1 MSTSAGC
8 SRECWGS
15 HRQNSVSKPEEGTG
29 LKPKLKLK
37 HKVTLAFLVLI
48 VLPFIVVGWIS
59 AYVAVDTIKE
69 EVGSTTL
76 QLVKQNHVTIDKTIS
91 AINDRTI
98 TLLDNHFFSNPAGYS
113 FWTGIDTLNEI
124 QQADNILESWSTGG
138 TEYAIYMRNIES
150 RDTPF
155 DLSHKTKGF
164 KYLDK
169 DKGGLPDAMVSNMD
183 DSGGGALR
191 ITHTETGEQTIS
203 FMRSILNPRDYNEA
217 IGLLVVNKVEVLLTR
232 DMVAVEVPSTAGIFL
247 FNDKDE
253 LLMTAGSGSI
263 SLSEIDRN
271 IGPAAPYGFTFAEEG
286 GEEWLYAYSDSPKF
300 HTRLLYK
307 IPLAS
312 ITGKQI
318 WLQNM
323 LVIISVVFLAFVLT
337 FVLYLVRLVVKPVV
351 KLVSVMKIYEPGK
364 TLSWTEEP
372 LRHDEFGILYG
383 SFVKMTKRL
392 DYSIEENYVMQLKQ
406 KEYELLML
414 QSQITPHY
422 LYNTLDSIY
431 WYALDSGN
439 TEVGEMV
446 RDLSMLLRIGLSKGR
461 KMITAGE
468 ELEHAQAYTR
478 LQEKRYP
485 DTFEVCWQIDETLRG
500 YETPKVII
508 QPLIENAII
517 HGVRGMD
524 GEGEIRVSAVQSE
537 DTLRFIVED
546 NGHLPVDPDE
556 LSAIMQ
562 EEHSPKG
569 YGIRNVHQRVQL
581 HYGEAYGLTYERSGE
596 GWTRAIITLP
606 LRRPE

>member
-1 MSTSAGC
+1 M
-8 SRECWGS
+8 
-15 HRQNSVSKPEEGTG
+15 
-29 LKPKLKLK
+29 KLKLK
-37 HKVTLAFLVLI
+37 HKVTLAFLVFI

-76 QLVKQNHVTIDKTIS
+76 QLVKQNHTTIDKTIS

-98 TLLDNHFFSNPAGYS
+98 TLLDSQFFSNPAGYS

-124 QQADNILESWSTGG
+124 QQADNILESWSTGS
-138 TEYAIYMRNIES
+138 TEYAIYLKNIER

-169 DKGGLPDAMVSNMD
+169 DNSGLPDAMVSGMD
-183 DSGGGALR
+183 LSGGGALR
-191 ITHTETGEQTIS
+191 ITHSDSGEKTLS
-203 FMRSILNPRDYNEA
+203 FMRSILNPRNYDEA

-232 DMVAVEVPSTAGIFL
+232 DMVSVELPSTAGVFL
-247 FNDKDE
+247 FNDNEE
-253 LLMTAGSGSI
+253 LLMSAGSGSI
-263 SLSEIDRN
+263 SPAELHKN
-271 IGPAAPYGFTFAEEG
+271 IEPEASYGYTFAEEG
-286 GEEWLYAYSDSPKF
+286 GEEWLYAYSDSSKF

-318 WLQNM
+318 WVQKM
-323 LVIISVVFLAFVLT
+323 LVFISIIFLAFVLT

-351 KLVSVMKIYEPGK
+351 KLVSVMKVYEPGK
-364 TLSWTEEP
+364 TLSWSEEP
-372 LRHDEFGILYG
+372 LRNDEFGILHG

-439 TEVGEMV
+439 AEVGEMV
-446 RDLSMLLRIGLSKGR
+446 RDLSMLLRIGLSRGR
-461 KMITAGE
+461 KMITIGE
-468 ELEHAQAYTR
+468 EIEHAKAYTR

-485 DTFEVCWQIDETLRG
+485 DTFEVWWQIDETLRD

-524 GEGEIRVSAVQSE
+524 GEGELRVSAVKSE

-546 NGHLPVDPDE
+546 NGHLPVNLEE

-562 EEHSPKG
+562 GEHSAKG
-569 YGIRNVHQRVQL
+569 YGIRNVHQRIQL
-581 HYGEAYGLTYERSGE
+581 HYGEAFGLTYERSEE
-596 GWTRAIITLP
+596 GGTRAIITLP

>member
-1 MSTSAGC
+1 MNRLSTSAGC
-8 SRECWGS
+8 SKECWVL
-15 HRQNSVSKPEEGTG
+15 HRQNSENKPEEGTG
-29 LKPKLKLK
+29 LKLK
-37 HKVTLAFLVLI
+37 HKVTLAFLVFI

-59 AYVAVDTIKE
+59 SYVAVNTIKE

-98 TLLDNHFFSNPAGYS
+98 TLLDSQFFRNPAGYS

-138 TEYAIYMRNIES
+138 TEYAIYMKNIER

-169 DKGGLPDAMVSNMD
+169 DNSGLPDAMVRDMD
-183 DSGGGALR
+183 LSGGGVLR
-191 ITHTETGEQTIS
+191 ITHSDSGEKTIS
-203 FMRSILNPRDYNEA
+203 FMRSILNPRNYDEA

-232 DMVAVEVPSTAGIFL
+232 DMVSVELPSTAGVFL
-247 FNDKDE
+247 FNDNEE
-253 LLMTAGSGSI
+253 LLMSAGLGSP
-263 SLSEIDRN
+263 SLAELHQN
-271 IGPAAPYGFTFAEEG
+271 IEPEASYGYTFAEEG
-286 GEEWLYAYSDSPKF
+286 GEEWLYAYSDSSKF

-318 WLQNM
+318 WLQKM
-323 LVIISVVFLAFVLT
+323 LVFISVVFLAFVLT

-364 TLSWTEEP
+364 TLFLSEEP
-372 LRHDEFGILYG
+372 PRHDEFGILYG

-439 TEVGEMV
+439 DEVGEMV
-446 RDLSMLLRIGLSKGR
+446 RDLSSMLRIGLSRGR
-461 KMITAGE
+461 KMITIGE
-468 ELEHAQAYTR
+468 ELEHAKAYTR

-485 DTFEVCWQIDETLRG
+485 DTFEVWWQIDETLRD

-524 GEGEIRVSAVQSE
+524 GEGEIRISAVQCE

-546 NGHLPVDPDE
+546 NGHLPVDLEE

-562 EEHSPKG
+562 GEHSAKG
-569 YGIRNVHQRVQL
+569 YGIRNVHQRIQL
-581 HYGEAYGLTYERSGE
+581 HYGEAFGLTYERSGE
-596 GWTRAIITLP
+596 GGTRAIITLP

>member
-1 MSTSAGC
+1 M
-8 SRECWGS
+8 
-15 HRQNSVSKPEEGTG
+15 
-29 LKPKLKLK
+29 KLKLK
-37 HKVTLAFLVLI
+37 HKVTLAFLVFI

-76 QLVKQNHVTIDKTIS
+76 QLVKQNHTTIDKTIS

-98 TLLDNHFFSNPAGYS
+98 TLLDSQFFSNPAGYS

-124 QQADNILESWSTGG
+124 QQADNILESWSTGS
-138 TEYAIYMRNIES
+138 TEYAIYMKNIER

-169 DKGGLPDAMVSNMD
+169 DNSGLPDVMVSGMD
-183 DSGGGALR
+183 LSGGGALR
-191 ITHTETGEQTIS
+191 ITHSDSGEKTLS
-203 FMRSILNPRDYNEA
+203 FMRSILNPRNYDEA

-232 DMVAVEVPSTAGIFL
+232 DMVSVELPSTAGVFL
-247 FNDKDE
+247 FNDNEE
-253 LLMTAGSGSI
+253 LLMSAGSGSI
-263 SLSEIDRN
+263 SPAELHKN
-271 IGPAAPYGFTFAEEG
+271 IEPEASYGYTFAEEG
-286 GEEWLYAYSDSPKF
+286 GEEWLYAYSDSSKF

-318 WLQNM
+318 WLQKM
-323 LVIISVVFLAFVLT
+323 LVFISIIFLAFVLT

-351 KLVSVMKIYEPGK
+351 KLVSVMKVYEPGK
-364 TLSWTEEP
+364 TLSWSEEP
-372 LRHDEFGILYG
+372 LRNDEFGILHG

-439 TEVGEMV
+439 AEVGEMV
-446 RDLSMLLRIGLSKGR
+446 RDLSMLLRIGLSRGR
-461 KMITAGE
+461 KMITIGE
-468 ELEHAQAYTR
+468 EIEHAKAYTR

-485 DTFEVCWQIDETLRG
+485 DTFEVWWQIDETLRD

-524 GEGEIRVSAVQSE
+524 GEGEIRVSAVKSE

-546 NGHLPVDPDE
+546 NGHLPVNLEE

-562 EEHSPKG
+562 GEHSAKG
-569 YGIRNVHQRVQL
+569 YGIRNVHQRIQL
-581 HYGEAYGLTYERSGE
+581 HYGEAFGLTYERSEE
-596 GWTRAIITLP
+596 GGTRAIITLP

>member
-1 MSTSAGC
+1 M
-8 SRECWGS
+8 
-15 HRQNSVSKPEEGTG
+15 
-29 LKPKLKLK
+29 KLKLK
-37 HKVTLAFLVLI
+37 HKVTLAFLVFI

-76 QLVKQNHVTIDKTIS
+76 QLVKQNHTTIDKTIS

-98 TLLDNHFFSNPAGYS
+98 TLLDSQFFSNPAGYS

-124 QQADNILESWSTGG
+124 QQADNILESWSTGS
-138 TEYAIYMRNIES
+138 TEYAIYMKNIER

-169 DKGGLPDAMVSNMD
+169 DNSGLPDVMVSGMD
-183 DSGGGALR
+183 LSGGGALR
-191 ITHTETGEQTIS
+191 ITHSDSVEKTLS
-203 FMRSILNPRDYNEA
+203 FMRSILNPRNYDEA

-232 DMVAVEVPSTAGIFL
+232 DMVSVELPSTAGVFL
-247 FNDKDE
+247 FNDNEE
-253 LLMTAGSGSI
+253 LLMSAGSGSI
-263 SLSEIDRN
+263 SPAELHKN
-271 IGPAAPYGFTFAEEG
+271 IEPEASYGYTFAEEG
-286 GEEWLYAYSDSPKF
+286 GEEWLYAYSDSSKF

-318 WLQNM
+318 WLQKM
-323 LVIISVVFLAFVLT
+323 LVFISIIFLAFVLT

-351 KLVSVMKIYEPGK
+351 KLVSVMKVYEPGK
-364 TLSWTEEP
+364 TLSWSEEP
-372 LRHDEFGILYG
+372 LRNDEFGILHG

-439 TEVGEMV
+439 AEVGEMV
-446 RDLSMLLRIGLSKGR
+446 RDLSMLLRIGLSRGR
-461 KMITAGE
+461 KMIIIGE
-468 ELEHAQAYTR
+468 EIEHAKAYTR

-485 DTFEVCWQIDETLRG
+485 DTFEVWWQIDETLRD

-524 GEGEIRVSAVQSE
+524 GEGEIRVSAVKSE

-546 NGHLPVDPDE
+546 NGHLPVNLEE

-562 EEHSPKG
+562 GEHSAKG
-569 YGIRNVHQRVQL
+569 YGIRNVHQRIQL
-581 HYGEAYGLTYERSGE
+581 HYGEAFGLTYERSEE
-596 GWTRAIITLP
+596 GGTRAIITLP